1 MSDETAAWSGVS
13 VELAKPASGRKPS
26 MAEVLEAL
34 PEWAGQGRRETY
46 LYDLW
51 FDGKPWLLTRG
62 EDFTQER
69 RGMAHRIRHAA
80 KRRGVEVTVA
90 HREFKADDWQVEHH
104 LAREGDEV
112 IVVQG
117 HLDGRP

>member
-1 MSDETAAWSGVS
+1 
-13 VELAKPASGRKPS
+13 

-46 LYDLW
+46 RYDLW
-51 FDGKPWLLTRG
+51 FDGKPWLLIRG

-80 KRRGVEVTVA
+80 KRRGLEVTVA
-90 HREFKADDWQVEHH
+90 HRQFKAGDWDADGCSFDFGRDEIGQGRLSGFSLDD
-104 LAREGDEV
+104 GDEV
-112 IVVQG
+112 IVVQV